1 MKRITCLMLA
11 LMLVM
16 GLMGVQVFA
25 AEEETTQPTEVQT
38 RDETQPQEQTVPEED
53 TQPDDTQPEDTEPTE
68 PEDTGFVTSEE
79 CVNII
84 KQYEGF
90 CKYPMWDYGQY
101 TVGYGTRCP
110 DDKLAEYRKNGI
122 TEEQAEALL
131 REFLFNFEAELNE
144 RLIEKYG
151 LTFTQHQFDA
161 VLSFSYNCGTAWI
174 YDKSGTMFNAITKG
188 VTGNELVRSFALWCS
203 AGGQVL
209 PSLMNRRLAEA
220 NMYLN
225 GVYNRVPPDNFRY
238 VLYDANGGTTSPR
251 TQGYDIN
258 YTVKPYPT
266 PVFEGYNFEGWYT
279 ERIGGTKVTTLTAEH
294 HTKTLYAHWVDD
306 EGNSSIVQEGNVTV
320 TVTAT
325 DVNVRKGPGTNYAK
339 VGMVDKGDVLVIT
352 ETAAAGGYNWGKF
365 SSGWIALQYTDY
377 DSSNDQDPEDD
388 PEPTEPETEPTE
400 PETEPTEPE
409 TTEPEVTEP
418 EPTPPV
424 TTKIYGT
431 VQVQDYL
438 NVRSGPG
445 TGYST
450 VGKLNAN
457 ARVEILEQ
465 KTVGSV
471 TWGKISNGWVSMQY
485 VKLDSSTT
493 GGTTGST
500 GGNTATS
507 VGTGTVV
514 NCTQVNVRSGP
525 GTNYSKIGYLDKG
538 TKVTF
543 TEFKMVGSVKWG
555 KTEKGW
561 ISLDYVKLDE
571 TTTGGTTTSTV
582 TGVADVDDFLRVRSG
597 PGTSYAVSGYLKP
610 NEKVTITEQKTV
622 GNTTWGKISLGWV
635 SMQYIKLDSTSG
647 GTTDG
652 NTTTGGNTGSTATT
666 AVTGTINVQDSMNV
680 RSGPGTTYAV
690 VGTLKANEKVTI
702 TEQKKVGSVTWG
714 KISTGWISMQYVKLD
729 STTGGTTGGNTT
741 TGGTSTSVTGI
752 ANVQDSMNVRSGP
765 GTNYAV
771 VGKLK
776 ANQTVTITEIKTV
789 SGVVWGKISAGWVS
803 MQYIKIVETPAEDVR
818 TVNATSL
825 YVRSTPGT
833 GSIVG
838 YLYNGAKVT
847 ILEIKTV
854 DGRQWGRITNGWI
867 CLEYTKK

>member
-1 MKRITCLMLA
+1 MKRIICF
-11 LMLVM
+11 MLVIVLVL

-25 AEEETTQPTEVQT
+25 VEEETTPETQTLTQDETQPEETTQPTE
-38 RDETQPQEQTVPEED
+38 PEE
-53 TQPDDTQPEDTEPTE
+53 
-68 PEDTGFVTSEE
+68 TGFVTSEE

-90 CKYPMWDYGQY
+90 AKYPVWDYSQY

-110 DDKLAEYRKNGI
+110 DDKLAEYRSNGI
-122 TEEQAEALL
+122 PEEEAEALL
-131 REFLFNFEAELNE
+131 REFLVNFESELNE

-151 LTFTQHQFDA
+151 LTLTQHQFDA
-161 VLSFSYNCGTAWI
+161 ILSFSYNCGTAWI

-188 VTGNELVRSFALWCS
+188 ITGNELVRSFALWCS

-225 GVYNRVPPDNFRY
+225 GVYNRVPPENYCY

-258 YTVKPYPT
+258 YTVTPYPT
-266 PVFEGYNFEGWYT
+266 PTFEGYNFEGWYT
-279 ERIGGTKVTTLTAEH
+279 ERVGGTKVTNLTAEH

-306 EGNSSIVQEGNVTV
+306 EGKSSIVQEGNVTV
-320 TVTAT
+320 TVTAS

-339 VGMVDKGDVLVIT
+339 VGQVDKGDVLVIT

-377 DSSNDQDPEDD
+377 DSAVTKEPEED
-388 PEPTEPETEPTE
+388 PEPTEPETQPTESETQPTE
-400 PETEPTEPE
+400 PEQTEPEQTEPE
-409 TTEPEVTEP
+409 TDTV
-418 EPTPPV
+418 
-424 TTKIYGT
+424 YGT
-431 VQVQDYL
+431 VQVQDSL

-445 TGYST
+445 TGYS
-450 VGKLNAN
+450 VVAKLSAN
-457 ARVEILEQ
+457 SRVEILEQ

-471 TWGKISNGWVSMQY
+471 TWGKISSGWISMQY
-485 VKLDSSTT
+485 VKLDSSSTGGNSGTT
-493 GGTTGST
+493 GGT
-500 GGNTATS
+500 ATTV

-538 TKVTF
+538 TKVSF

-555 KTEKGW
+555 KMEKGW
-561 ISLDYVKLDE
+561 ISLDYVKLDD
-571 TTTGGTTTSTV
+571 TASGDTAAGGTTSV
-582 TGVADVDDFLRVRSG
+582 TGIADVEDFLRVRSG

-622 GNTTWGKISLGWV
+622 GNVTWGKISTGWV
-635 SMQYIKLDSTSG
+635 SMQYIKLDSSTDT
-647 GTTDG
+647 TTDG
-652 NTTTGGNTGSTATT
+652 TTTGGTT
-666 AVTGTINVQDSMNV
+666 TTVTGIINVQDSMNV
-680 RSGPGTTYAV
+680 RSGPGT
-690 VGTLKANEKVTI
+690 G
-702 TEQKKVGSVTWG
+702 
-714 KISTGWISMQYVKLD
+714 
-729 STTGGTTGGNTT
+729 
-741 TGGTSTSVTGI
+741 
-752 ANVQDSMNVRSGP
+752 
-765 GTNYAV
+765 YAV

-776 ANQTVTITEIKTV
+776 ANETVTITEIKTV
-789 SGVVWGKISAGWVS
+789 SGVVWGKISSGWIS
-803 MQYIKIVETPAEDVR
+803 MQYVKIAQTTVEDVR

-825 YVRSTPGT
+825 YIRQTAGTNST
-833 GSIVG
+833 IVG

-847 ILEIKTV
+847 ILETKTV
-854 DGRQWGRITNGWI
+854 DGRQWGRISNGWI
-867 CLEYTKK
+867 CLEYTTK

>member
-1 MKRITCLMLA
+1 MKRIICF
-11 LMLVM
+11 MLVIVLVL

-25 AEEETTQPTEVQT
+25 VEEETTPETQTLTQDEAQPEETTQPTE
-38 RDETQPQEQTVPEED
+38 PEE
-53 TQPDDTQPEDTEPTE
+53 
-68 PEDTGFVTSEE
+68 TGFVTSEE

-90 CKYPMWDYGQY
+90 AKYPVWDYSQY

-110 DDKLAEYRKNGI
+110 DDKLAEYRSNGI
-122 TEEQAEALL
+122 PEEEAEALL
-131 REFLFNFEAELNE
+131 REFLVNFESELNE

-151 LTFTQHQFDA
+151 LTLTQHQFDA
-161 VLSFSYNCGTAWI
+161 ILSFSYNCGTAWI

-188 VTGNELVRSFALWCS
+188 ITGNELVRSFALWCS

-225 GVYNRVPPDNFRY
+225 GVYNRVPPENYCY

-258 YTVKPYPT
+258 YTVTPYPT
-266 PVFEGYNFEGWYT
+266 PTFEGYNFEGWYT
-279 ERIGGTKVTTLTAEH
+279 ERVGGTKVTNLTAEH

-306 EGNSSIVQEGNVTV
+306 EGKSSIVQEGNVTV
-320 TVTAT
+320 TVTAS

-339 VGMVDKGDVLVIT
+339 VGQVDKGDVLVIT

-377 DSSNDQDPEDD
+377 DSAVTKEPEED
-388 PEPTEPETEPTE
+388 PEPTEPETQPTE
-400 PETEPTEPE
+400 PETQPTEPE
-409 TTEPEVTEP
+409 QTEPEQTEP
-418 EPTPPV
+418 ETDTV
-424 TTKIYGT
+424 YGT
-431 VQVQDYL
+431 VQVQDSL

-445 TGYST
+445 TGYS
-450 VGKLNAN
+450 VVAKLSAN
-457 ARVEILEQ
+457 SRVEILEQ

-471 TWGKISNGWVSMQY
+471 TWGKISSGWISMQY
-485 VKLDSSTT
+485 VKLDSSSTGGNSGTT
-493 GGTTGST
+493 GGT
-500 GGNTATS
+500 ATTV

-538 TKVTF
+538 TKVSF

-555 KTEKGW
+555 KMEKGW
-561 ISLDYVKLDE
+561 ISLDYVKLDD
-571 TTTGGTTTSTV
+571 TASGDTAAGGTTSV
-582 TGVADVDDFLRVRSG
+582 TGIADVEDFLRVRSG

-622 GNTTWGKISLGWV
+622 GNVTWGKISTGWV
-635 SMQYIKLDSTSG
+635 SMQYIKLDSSTDT
-647 GTTDG
+647 TTDG
-652 NTTTGGNTGSTATT
+652 TTTGGTT
-666 AVTGTINVQDSMNV
+666 TTVTGIINVQDSMNV
-680 RSGPGTTYAV
+680 RSGPGT
-690 VGTLKANEKVTI
+690 G
-702 TEQKKVGSVTWG
+702 
-714 KISTGWISMQYVKLD
+714 
-729 STTGGTTGGNTT
+729 
-741 TGGTSTSVTGI
+741 
-752 ANVQDSMNVRSGP
+752 
-765 GTNYAV
+765 YAV

-776 ANQTVTITEIKTV
+776 ANETVTITEIKTV
-789 SGVVWGKISAGWVS
+789 SGVVWGKISSGWIS
-803 MQYIKIVETPAEDVR
+803 MQYVKIAQTTVEDVR

-825 YVRSTPGT
+825 YIRQTAGTNST
-833 GSIVG
+833 IVG

-847 ILEIKTV
+847 ILETKTV
-854 DGRQWGRITNGWI
+854 DGRQWGRISNGWI
-867 CLEYTKK
+867 CLEYTTK